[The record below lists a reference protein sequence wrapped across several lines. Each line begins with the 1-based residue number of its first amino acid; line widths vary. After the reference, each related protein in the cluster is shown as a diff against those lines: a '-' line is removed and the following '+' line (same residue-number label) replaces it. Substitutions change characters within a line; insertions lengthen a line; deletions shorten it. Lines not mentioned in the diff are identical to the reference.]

1 MKYATK
7 DLPALDKFVGLPT
20 KLLLRG
26 DGGVTVR
33 IWHAH
38 LTDAGERGVD
48 TLVAMRPFRVEVT
61 YSDECG
67 APFANAHVTVLKGR
81 GLAASACLV

>member
-1 MKYATK
+1 MKYATQ

-33 IWHAH
+33 VWHAH

-48 TLVAMRPFRVEVT
+48 TLVAMRPLRVEVT
-61 YSDECG
+61 YADDSG

-81 GLAASACLV
+81 GIDASACLV